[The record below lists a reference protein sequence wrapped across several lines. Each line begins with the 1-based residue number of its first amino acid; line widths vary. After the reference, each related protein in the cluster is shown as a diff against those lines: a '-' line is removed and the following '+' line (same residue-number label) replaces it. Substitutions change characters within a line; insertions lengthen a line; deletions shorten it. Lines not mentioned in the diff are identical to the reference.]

1 MARSNKGI
9 LLSQRKYVLDL
20 LSEVGMLGCG
30 SINSSMDVNTKLIS
44 DQGEL
49 LEDVR

>member
-1 MARSNKGI
+1 MY
-9 LLSQRKYVLDL
+9 LF
-20 LSEVGMLGCG
+20 SEAGMLGCW
-30 SINSSMDVNTKLIS
+30 SIDSSMDVNTKLIS